1 MCVCVCMANQL
12 HMLKTSEKKWEG
24 WRKVSRIKV
33 AGCEIDRG
41 RQEADEGGMHKEVK
55 KKKKKVIR
63 SKEEAAKK

>member
-12 HMLKTSEKKWEG
+12 HMLKTSGKERED

-33 AGCEIDRG
+33 AGCEVDRG
-41 RQEADEGGMHKEVK
+41 RKDAEKGGMYKEV

-63 SKEEAAKK
+63 SKEEAAKE